1 MSKHI
6 IINASYEQW
15 YSYFQIPHKFLKNI
29 KTGLLSFI

>member
-15 YSYFQIPHKFLKNI
+15 YSYFQIPHKFLNI